1 MPNLNIEYK
10 EVFLVEWDG
19 DECRPKLDYDNVVNE
34 LSANAYFEFP
44 STVIFDLKGSENK
57 PALSFYS
64 TYHLNLVIIPGLTD
78 AITDQEAL
86 IERVEAGEA
95 ICCLTGGG
103 SCLGK
108 EDSETGEEWTG
119 KICDSNDLKVEQE
132 KLDTL
137 RATKEGWKYMIKRND
152 DTRKNAINARTKIS
166 QWFDSTDSLSQ
177 VIDRKEDGEKDNDTI
192 NSLREDVGIVRDGQI
207 ESHYGNLLPETLI
220 DRAIPYDKIQ
230 ELQLNGAAIDKQ
242 GLRDTM
248 RIQFVGDAGKRL
260 ITTVVFLLRNKSI
273 QI

>member
-1 MPNLNIEYK
+1 MNIEYK

-19 DECRPKLDYDNVVNE
+19 NECRPKLDYENDVNTY
-34 LSANAYFEFP
+34 LEFP
-44 STVIFDLKGSENK
+44 STVIFDLKGSKNK

-64 TYHLNLVIIPGLTD
+64 LYHIDLVIIPELKD
-78 AITDQEAL
+78 AIAGQEAL
-86 IERVEAGEA
+86 KKRVESGEA
-95 ICCLTGGG
+95 ICCKTGGKG

-108 EDSETGEEWTG
+108 EDLGKEDEKNGKELTGR
-119 KICDSNDLKVEQE
+119 KCDSNDLKVEQE

-137 RATKEGWKYMIKRND
+137 KLTKDGWEYMKARNKETKD
-152 DTRKNAINARTKIS
+152 NAVNARTKIS

-177 VIDRKEDGEKDNDTI
+177 VIDRKEDGEKDTDTI

-220 DRAIPYDKIQ
+220 EGARPYEKIQ
-230 ELQLNGAAIDKQ
+230 ELELDGTAVDKQ

-248 RIQFVGDAGKRL
+248 RVQFVGDAGKRL
-260 ITTVVFLLRNKSI
+260 ITTVVLSLLRNKST